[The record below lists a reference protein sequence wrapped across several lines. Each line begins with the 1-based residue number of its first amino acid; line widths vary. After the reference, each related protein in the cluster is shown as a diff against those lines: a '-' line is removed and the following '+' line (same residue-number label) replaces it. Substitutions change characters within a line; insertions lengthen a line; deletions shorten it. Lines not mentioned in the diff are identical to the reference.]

1 MHGTDEQNLFYVTR
15 SEVQTLPDV
24 YSVQQRHFEYAD
36 LVGKMHAMMRSS
48 KPASTFSAYIDV
60 FMATVSPRLLRISKL
75 FRLSSRPSTS
85 KHEWESED
93 MPIYEYVPEKGK
105 HRRKSRLYGWGY
117 AATGELGIKE
127 FLCPTYHEAP
137 LEFTH
142 KPCIIPFGDIHP
154 VTLLILIHCRPFLL
168 SVHHW
173 AVTFCSNRLWLSLI
187 LRFLKLH
194 QKGAPFVSS
203 IACGVG
209 YSVFI
214 AKGSTNKLPTAY
226 GTGVNVYHQLGF
238 HPHNISPEQ
247 GVQYLIEPRQISLP
261 LRFPDSTKVTHVA
274 CGKAHTVIAT
284 DNEGVYSLGSNEYGQ
299 CGRSIIENEDYTR
312 SSISHKID
320 GLPSDVTEVV
330 CGMDHTIIVDTNG
343 KVYTFGCGLDGQLGY
358 KSSWSNWQPTLVE
371 GDIKNERIV
380 QVSCGA
386 DSVLALSDKGEVFCW
401 GNSECRQFGSVTTDM
416 QVFEPRHLN
425 LKIGPVRQ
433 VASGG
438 SSCAVLTESGHIYAW
453 GYGPLGL
460 GPEQLFKGSRT
471 LLPPPLFGANEFR
484 ENIYPQR
491 LFAGLM
497 HYAVINS
504 KGELYMWGRNK
515 FGNLG
520 LGHARYQ
527 YFPFKVSVNC
537 DVRQVAIGPYHTLA
551 RCQTWL

>member
-1 MHGTDEQNLFYVTR
+1 
-15 SEVQTLPDV
+15 
-24 YSVQQRHFEYAD
+24 
-36 LVGKMHAMMRSS
+36 
-48 KPASTFSAYIDV
+48 
-60 FMATVSPRLLRISKL
+60 MATVSPRLLRISKL

-154 VTLLILIHCRPFLL
+154 
-168 SVHHW
+168 
-173 AVTFCSNRLWLSLI
+173 
-187 LRFLKLH
+187 
-194 QKGAPFVSS
+194 VSS

-438 SSCAVLTESGHIYAW
+438 SSCAVLTGETDNLRRLENAFYGSSNFSESGHIYAW

-504 KGELYMWGRNK
+504 NTVAAALVKQLLFKFDFSGKGELYMWGRNK

>member
-1 MHGTDEQNLFYVTR
+1 MHGTDEQNLFCVTR

-48 KPASTFSAYIDV
+48 KPASTFSVYIGV
-60 FMATVSPRLLRISKL
+60 FMATVSSRLLRVSKL
-75 FRLSSRPSTS
+75 FLRTARASTS
-85 KHEWESED
+85 KHEWESEE
-93 MPIYEYVPEKGK
+93 MPIFEYVPEKGK
-105 HRRKSRLYGWGY
+105 HRRKVRLYGWGY

-127 FLCPTYHEAP
+127 FLRPTYHESP

-142 KPCIIPFGDIHP
+142 KPCIIPFGDNHP
-154 VTLLILIHCRPFLL
+154 
-168 SVHHW
+168 
-173 AVTFCSNRLWLSLI
+173 
-187 LRFLKLH
+187 
-194 QKGAPFVSS
+194 VSS

-209 YSVFI
+209 YSVFV
-214 AKGSTNKLPTAY
+214 AKGSKNRLPTAY
-226 GTGVNVYHQLGF
+226 GTGVNAYHQLGF

-247 GVQYLIEPRQISLP
+247 GIQYLIEPREIPLP
-261 LRFPDSTKVTHVA
+261 LRFPDSTRVTHVA

-284 DNEGVYSLGSNEYGQ
+284 DKEGVYSLGGNQYGQ

-312 SSISHKID
+312 CSISHKID
-320 GLPSDVTEVV
+320 GLPSDVTQVV
-330 CGMDHTIIVDTNG
+330 CGMDHTIIVDANG
-343 KVYTFGCGLDGQLGY
+343 KVYTFGCAMDGQLGY
-358 KSSWSNWQPTLVE
+358 KSSWSNWQPKVVE
-371 GDIKNERIV
+371 GDIKNEKIV

-401 GNSECRQFGSVTTDM
+401 GNSEYRQFGSVTTDM

-438 SSCAVLTESGHIYAW
+438 SSCAVLTESGQIYAW

-484 ENIYPQR
+484 DNIYPER

-504 KGELYMWGRNK
+504 KGELYMWGRNE

-527 YFPFKVSVNC
+527 YFPFKVITANLNCVSNFRSFKVSVNC
-537 DVRQVAIGPYHTLA
+537 DVRQVAIGPCHTLA